1 MNNNIDKKYTYSVYG
16 LTVQS
21 EIQLPE
27 LMEYDKPK
35 GKPADVTI
43 ICKSMPEHIQKSL
56 EEGKVD
62 CFKKDQIWFSIKQ
75 VATYYIK
82 DINSIEF
89 QPFPE
94 ADSQKIKSFLLGSAF
109 GMLLIMR
116 KSIALHGGAVVI
128 NEKGIILTG
137 DSGAGKSTLTAAFRE
152 KGYEFLAD
160 DVSVIGEYKDQTS
173 MIMPGYPQQKL
184 CSDAVKKFKY
194 SNSNI
199 NINIKKIDE
208 DRDKYAIAIE
218 DKFRKNQAELKA
230 IYELTV
236 GEVEKVQIRKITGT
250 EKLKTIFNNIYRFGL
265 VNYIGIDPGYF
276 KKCLQLAKNI
286 DMYKIIRPKEQY
298 TIDQQ
303 IEIIEMTIGEL
314 IV

>member
-1 MNNNIDKKYTYSVYG
+1 MNNNIDEKYTYSVYG

-21 EIQLPE
+21 EIQLLE

-35 GKPADVTI
+35 GKTADVTI
-43 ICKSMPEHIQKSL
+43 ICKSMPEHIQKAL

-82 DINSIEF
+82 DTNSIEF

-116 KSIALHGGAVVI
+116 KSIAIHGGAVVI

-152 KGYEFLAD
+152 KGYDFLAD
-160 DVSVIGEYKDQTS
+160 DVSVIGEYKDQAS

-184 CSDAVKKFKY
+184 CSDAVEKFKY
-194 SNSNI
+194 SNI
-199 NINIKKIDE
+199 NGIKKIDE

-218 DKFRKNQAELKA
+218 DKFRKTQAELKA

-236 GEVEKVQIRKITGT
+236 GEVERVQIIKIIGT

-265 VNYIGIDPGYF
+265 VNYIGIDPKYF
-276 KKCLQLAKNI
+276 EKCLQLAKNI
-286 DMYKIIRPKEQY
+286 DMYKIIRPKEEY

-303 IEIIEMTIGEL
+303 IEIIESSIGEL